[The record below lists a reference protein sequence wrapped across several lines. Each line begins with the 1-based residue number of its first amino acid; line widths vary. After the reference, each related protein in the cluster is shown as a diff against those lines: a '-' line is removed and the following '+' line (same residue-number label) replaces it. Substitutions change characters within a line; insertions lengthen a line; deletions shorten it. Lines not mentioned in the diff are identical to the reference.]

1 MKGISKSLTILALL
15 LTWLSGWCVDSPVDK
30 VNPYMG
36 NISHLLMPTFPTV
49 HVPYG
54 MLRIYPQRGSY
65 VDNYVNGLPVVVIN
79 HRENCCFNI
88 SATHSPDGTL
98 DAVMSSDFDNEV
110 ITPYYYKTDLDQQRV
125 EAEFTPSERAAIYR
139 IRFLDATDGHLLIN
153 SGNGEMKVEHNCIC
167 GYQNT
172 WGGVKV
178 YLYAETDVSPVSVGI
193 LRDHQIDYTLTSAA
207 GNNACVVLTYG
218 GVSTVSLRYAISFI
232 SVEQARNNFLAE
244 IASESFDQVKENAR
258 NRWNQELGKIDVKEA
273 PPTI

>member
-88 SATHSPDGTL
+88 SVS
-98 DAVMSSDFDNEV
+98 
-110 ITPYYYKTDLDQQRV
+110 R
-125 EAEFTPSERAAIYR
+125 
-139 IRFLDATDGHLLIN
+139 
-153 SGNGEMKVEHNCIC
+153 HNNN
-167 GYQNT
+167 NT
-172 WGGVKV
+172 FWVNM
-178 YLYAETDVSPVSVGI
+178 
-193 LRDHQIDYTLTSAA
+193 DYFRKKL
-207 GNNACVVLTYG
+207 
-218 GVSTVSLRYAISFI
+218 
-232 SVEQARNNFLAE
+232 
-244 IASESFDQVKENAR
+244 
-258 NRWNQELGKIDVKEA
+258 
-273 PPTI
+273 